1 MTDQKGKFPTLDA
14 ATFASVM
21 GQAVWLMSMSKDHRE
36 LPIKTIEDL
45 LSPAI
50 LLKQFRLYSHGKQP
64 LAFVIWASVSD
75 EVKARLESGD
85 KKLELTE
92 WRSGTNIVVVD
103 CISPLHPAGAFIEKF
118 MASVQDAQASA

>member
-1 MTDQKGKFPTLDA
+1 MTEQKEAFPTVDS

-36 LPIKTIEDL
+36 LPIKTVEDL

-50 LLKQFRLYSHGKQP
+50 LLKQFRLYSKGKQP
-64 LAFVIWASVSD
+64 LALVVWASVSD

-92 WRSGTNIVVVD
+92 WRSGPNIVVVD
-103 CISPLHPAGAFIEKF
+103 CISPLHPADTFIETF
-118 MASVQDAQASA
+118 MASVQEAQAGA

>member
-1 MTDQKGKFPTLDA
+1 MTEEKGKFPTVDA
-14 ATFASVM
+14 PTFASVM

-36 LPIKTIEDL
+36 LPIKTVEDL

-50 LLKQFRLYSHGKQP
+50 LLKQFRLYSQGMQP

-75 EVKARLESGD
+75 EVKARLESGN
-85 KKLELTE
+85 KKLELAD

-103 CISPLHPAGAFIEKF
+103 CISPLHPAGTFIEKF
-118 MASVQDAQASA
+118 MASAQDARANA